1 LFRWAAIAD
10 LMVVLFD
17 DFAQRR
23 PRNDGFHRGQELV
36 TPSGLAKVRN
46 RRVTVLPGYDG
57 EYGKVTVLTESDR
70 AKANQQLSLF

>member
-1 LFRWAAIAD
+1 VLQEYRRLLSRFGNELFILRECPLPNLKA
-10 LMVVLFD
+10 
-17 DFAQRR
+17 
-23 PRNDGFHRGQELV
+23 
-36 TPSGLAKVRN
+36 SGLSLLPTAIAKVRN